1 MTDTLTFG
9 MRLISV
15 FFDRRPFQK
24 GGLRRHSLEGSSSV
38 SGIKPL
44 YLLQQTGMPKRVYQG
59 CFFFFE
65 LNRDTVFALGF
76 KSVRNEKGEKNLLLL
91 CQLSSQ
97 P

>member
-1 MTDTLTFG
+1 M
-9 MRLISV
+9 

-24 GGLRRHSLEGSSSV
+24 GCLRRHSLEASSSV

-44 YLLQQTGMPKRVYQG
+44 YLLHQTGMPKRVYQG
-59 CFFFFE
+59 CFFE

-91 CQLSSQ
+91 CQL
-97 P
+97 